1 MKQANQKYT
10 ILYGRLSQEDDREG
24 ESNSIQNQRMML
36 EKYAADNGFENTLFL
51 SDDGYSGTNF
61 NRPAWNELMKL
72 VENGEVS
79 TIIVKDMSR
88 LGREYLQVG
97 QYTELVFPSYGI
109 RFIAINDNVDSL
121 YGDND
126 FTPFK
131 NLFNDFY
138 AKDTSRK
145 IRAVKKA
152 QAERGERVGTRAPY
166 GYKKD
171 ENDPKKKIVPDEDA
185 APIVQRIFSLC
196 AGGKGPSQIARQ
208 LKKEQVLTPGNY
220 YYSKTGIR
228 LTNVDI
234 TRPYD
239 WSSRTVADILEDET
253 YLGHTI
259 NLKYTTMS
267 YKNKKRINR
276 PKSEQLRFENTHEP
290 LVTKETWDI
299 VQDIRK
305 HKRRRANMA
314 EQNMFSGLVYCTDCG
329 GTMVLH
335 RARTMDAVKNN
346 FMCSTYRKRGKE
358 ICTGH
363 YIREKQLAEI
373 VLDDLRRVTHFAR
386 QNEALFIQHINQ
398 KNSAETK
405 REIDGLQRE
414 LDSMRRRETELTAL
428 FKRLYEDNVLG
439 RITNE
444 QFRMLSADYNDEQ
457 NSLKERIP
465 QATER
470 IIKLQESISNVS
482 RFVEKVKRYTEIPE
496 LTGELLHLFIERI
509 EVGERGERYSRTAE
523 QEIVIR
529 YRDIGVLGAFAEDS
543 RKIAV

>member
-1 MKQANQKYT
+1 MKQANQKYI

-24 ESNSIQNQRMML
+24 DSNSIQNQRMML
-36 EKYAADNGFENTLFL
+36 EKYATDNGFENTLFL

-61 NRPAWNELMKL
+61 NRPAWNKLMRL

-152 QAERGERVGTRAPY
+152 QAERGERVATRAPY

-171 ENDPKKKIVPDEDA
+171 ENDPKRSIVPDEDV
-185 APIVQRIFSLC
+185 APVVQRIFSLC
-196 AGGKGPSQIARQ
+196 AGGRGPSQIAKQ
-208 LKKEQVLTPGNY
+208 LKEEQVLTPGIY
-220 YYSKTGIR
+220 YYHKTGVR
-228 LTNVDI
+228 LTGVDI

-239 WSSRTVADILEDET
+239 WSNTTVAGILEDEV

-259 NLKYTTMS
+259 NLQYTTVS
-267 YKNKKRINR
+267 YKNKKRIER

-290 LVTKETWDI
+290 LVTLEIWDI
-299 VQDIRK
+299 VRDIRK

-314 EQNMFSGLVYCTDCG
+314 EQNMFSGLVYCADCG

-335 RARTMDAVKNN
+335 RAHTMDAMKNN
-346 FMCSTYRKRGKE
+346 FMCSTYKKRGKE
-358 ICTGH
+358 NCTAH
-363 YIREKQLAEI
+363 YIRENQLAEI
-373 VLDDLRRVTHFAR
+373 ILDDLRRVTHFAR
-386 QNEALFIQHINQ
+386 QQEALFIQHINQ
-398 KNSAETK
+398 RNSAESK
-405 REIDGLQRE
+405 REIDRLQRE
-414 LDSMRRRETELTAL
+414 LDTMRRRDTGLSTL

-439 RITNE
+439 RISNE

-457 NSLKERIP
+457 NSLKDRIPKVAERI
-465 QATER
+465 E
-470 IIKLQESISNVS
+470 KLQDSISNVS
-482 RFVEKVKRYTEIPE
+482 RFVEKAERYTEIQE
-496 LTGELLHLFIERI
+496 LTSELLHLFIERI

-523 QEIVIR
+523 QKIIIR
-529 YRDIGVLGAFAEDS
+529 YRDIGILGAFAEEAG
-543 RKIAV
+543 KIAV